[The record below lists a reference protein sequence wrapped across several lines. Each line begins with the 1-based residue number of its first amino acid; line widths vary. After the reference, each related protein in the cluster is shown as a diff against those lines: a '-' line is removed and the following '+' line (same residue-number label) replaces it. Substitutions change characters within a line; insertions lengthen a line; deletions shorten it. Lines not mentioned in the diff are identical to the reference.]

1 MYSRRNFVSPT
12 IRSSHEIAG
21 VLERS
26 WHLPVLVI
34 RSHHSD
40 RVRGKLLKRIAKRHL
55 SHNRFWLPGYTSI
68 LVHHEA
74 GEFDLL
80 QFQTCRKLL
89 LTGVG
94 CLWVYQDRIF
104 GESFSCLHFRFTFR
118 LKSGP
123 RRRRGCC
130 RVTTT
135 NVSAQ

>member
-1 MYSRRNFVSPT
+1 MYSRRYFVSPT
-12 IRSSHEIAG
+12 VSSSRKIAG

-26 WHLPVLVI
+26 WHLPVLAI
-34 RSHHSD
+34 EAHHSN
-40 RVRGKLLKRIAKRHL
+40 RLGKLLRRIAMRHL
-55 SHNRFWLPGYTSI
+55 SHSRFWLPAYASI

-74 GEFDLL
+74 GEIYLL
-80 QFQTCRKLL
+80 QFQTCRRLL
-89 LTGVG
+89 LTGVSRV
-94 CLWVYQDRIF
+94 WIHQDRIF
-104 GESFSCLHFRFTFR
+104 GESSTCLHFRFRFR